1 MTWQNRIIRS
11 ENVDPTSLT
20 PNPKNWRKH
29 PKFQAEA
36 MNGVLD
42 DVGWI
47 QDVIVNERTGNL
59 IDGHLRLELARK
71 NKESTIPVK
80 YVDLT
85 VEEEEKALAIFDPI
99 GAMAEAD
106 ATMLNALIERCQTDN
121 EEVKGLLVDIAE
133 KEKLDFGKK
142 EAKEDDFEPPIEVET
157 TIKRGDIIQLGR
169 HRLMCGD
176 STSADDVGRLMDGKK
191 ADICF
196 TSPPYNAGSL
206 NIKGDPSTAPKY
218 IDNCDDRTEGQYVK
232 FLDDV
237 LSNALAFAD
246 TVMVNI
252 GLVETNKRA
261 IVRLLGLYIE
271 NFKDIIYW
279 KKATCA
285 PHIQPG
291 IINNLVEFILCFG
304 DGKRAFKSAQFGQGT
319 YWNVIEGANASG
331 NEYAK
336 IHKATFPIYLPA
348 NIIGNF
354 CPPWGNVFDPFLGS
368 GTTLI
373 ACEQLNRICYGMEI
387 SPQYCEVICMRWEKL
402 TGGTRVMA

>member
-85 VEEEEKALAIFDPI
+85 VEEEEKALATFDPI

-169 HRLMCGD
+169 HRVMCGD
-176 STSADDVGRLMDGKK
+176 STSAEDFGRLMNGKK
-191 ADICF
+191 ADMAF
-196 TSPPYNAGSL
+196 TDPPYNINYSGIKREHKKIENDNITEDDFKHFLIKSL
-206 NIKGDPSTAPKY
+206 KY
-218 IDNCDDRTEGQYVK
+218 IPITSYVCCNWMTYDVFK
-232 FLDDV
+232 QVLKEIKRPVKSCIVWDKETPVQHLD
-237 LSNALAFAD
+237 
-246 TVMVNI
+246 
-252 GLVETNKRA
+252 K
-261 IVRLLGLYIE
+261 Y
-271 NFKDIIYW
+271 FKQ
-279 KKATCA
+279 
-285 PHIQPG
+285 H
-291 IINNLVEFILCFG
+291 EFILYTGKLGGEKTLRG
-304 DGKRAFKSAQFGQGT
+304 DVWKVRRGKSDSHPTMKPVELVAMAISDNQSMQI
-319 YWNVIEGANASG
+319 V
-331 NEYAK
+331 
-336 IHKATFPIYLPA
+336 
-348 NIIGNF
+348 
-354 CPPWGNVFDPFLGS
+354 VDPFLGS

-373 ACEQLNRICYGMEI
+373 ACEQLDRTCYGMEI